1 MCPQES
7 TAAACTPARQIQ
19 SAASCRARR
28 YCRSPRAHMPPA
40 VREFPAMNPPPRVPP
55 PAASPKFDFPGQN
68 SAPRPQKS
76 QPGFRPTLVAAG
88 PSARAGPAPS
98 HNPAPSPHPAAI
110 SRESTAVPTGR
121 GPRSRHPSARQSP
134 RFRPASPAADA
145 PATSPAARP
154 LQSAA
159 AAPQTNFEKYAT
171 RVSSDSASGLQR
183 QQRRSVAHKITRVQ
197 SSELRTHAP
206 LPAHVAGYCLRVA
219 NHAKFPMP
227 HEFTDSFL
235 TDAVRVLHSY
245 KRLAER
251 AIAQVPDHALTI
263 ALDAESNSI
272 AIIVKHMVG
281 NMRSRW
287 TDFLPPDGEKPDR
300 NRDTEFESPAA
311 TRDQLIAQWEAGW
324 KHVFDALAS
333 LTDADLGRTV
343 FIRNEPH
350 SVTQAIN
357 RQVAHYSYHVGQ
369 IVFLAKHFASANWT
383 SLSVPR
389 GKSAVAT
396 ANIRA
401 AQESK

>member
-1 MCPQES
+1 
-7 TAAACTPARQIQ
+7 
-19 SAASCRARR
+19 
-28 YCRSPRAHMPPA
+28 
-40 VREFPAMNPPPRVPP
+40 
-55 PAASPKFDFPGQN
+55 
-68 SAPRPQKS
+68 
-76 QPGFRPTLVAAG
+76 
-88 PSARAGPAPS
+88 
-98 HNPAPSPHPAAI
+98 
-110 SRESTAVPTGR
+110 
-121 GPRSRHPSARQSP
+121 
-134 RFRPASPAADA
+134 
-145 PATSPAARP
+145 
-154 LQSAA
+154 
-159 AAPQTNFEKYAT
+159 
-171 RVSSDSASGLQR
+171 
-183 QQRRSVAHKITRVQ
+183 
-197 SSELRTHAP
+197 
-206 LPAHVAGYCLRVA
+206 
-219 NHAKFPMP
+219 MP

-245 KRLAER
+245 KHLAER

-287 TDFLPPDGEKPDR
+287 TDFLTADGEKPDR
-300 NRDTEFESPAA
+300 NRDTEFESFAA

-324 KHVFDALAS
+324 KHVFDALGS

-389 GKSAVAT
+389 GKSAEAT

-401 AQESK
+401 AQECKQPTE